1 MSIAVEE
8 APAAESVDREKEKWH
23 AAAAA
28 VKPEVR
34 LFIDGDYVDAA
45 LGGRFETVN
54 PATGEVI
61 AEMAEGTAEDVDRA
75 VASALRAYRSGSWA
89 RMAPRERMEVL
100 YRYAEL
106 IEERSEELA
115 LLDTLD
121 MGKPITDMLT
131 VDMPGVVETFQ
142 YFAECIDKVESTVTA
157 TEYDVLHYTLRQP
170 LGVVGAISPW
180 NYPLLM
186 ATWKVAPALAA
197 GNSVV
202 LKPAEQSPLSC
213 LRLAEL
219 FVEAGGPPGVFNVV
233 NGMGETAG
241 KPLALHHD
249 VAKITFTGSTEVGKL
264 ILTYAG
270 QSNMKRVGLECG
282 GKTPQIFMDDVPN
295 MEAAVE
301 AAFHGIFSNMGE
313 VCNAGS
319 RLLVDRSI
327 HDDFV
332 EQFIAAGRDAYSPG
346 DPLDPATNMGPLVT
360 AGAQQRVL
368 GYVEAGKRDG
378 ARLEFGGD
386 TPGGDLAAGA
396 YVNPTMFTGVDND
409 MKIAREEIFGP
420 VASVIPVDGVDQA
433 VAVANDTV
441 YGLAA
446 GVWTSDLNTA
456 LRLVR
461 DVEAGV
467 VWVNCFDE
475 GDMTQPFG
483 GMKQSGN
490 AKDKCFES
498 LLSYTETKSAW
509 IWHG

>member
-1 MSIAVEE
+1 MSIGVVEKSDV
-8 APAAESVDREKEKWH
+8 AKWH
-23 AAAAA
+23 VAAAAI
-28 VKPEVR
+28 KPEVR
-34 LFIDGDYVDAA
+34 FFIDGEYVDA
-45 LGGRFETVN
+45 LEGGRFESIN

-61 AEMAEGTAEDVDRA
+61 AEVAEGTAADVDRA

-89 RMAPRERMEVL
+89 RMAPRDRMEVL
-100 YRYAEL
+100 YKLAAL
-106 IEERSEELA
+106 IDENSEELCI
-115 LLDTLD
+115 LDTLD
-121 MGKPITDMLT
+121 MGKPITDMATL
-131 VDMPGVVETFQ
+131 DLPMVVETFQ
-142 YFAECIDKVESTVTA
+142 YFAECIDKVESAVTA

-219 FVEAGGPPGVFNVV
+219 FVEAGGPAGVFNVV

-241 KPLALHHD
+241 KALALHND
-249 VAKITFTGSTEVGKL
+249 VAKITFTGSSEVGKL

-270 QSNMKRVGLECG
+270 QSNMKRVSLECG
-282 GKTPQIFMDDVPN
+282 GKTPQIFMDDVPDLN
-295 MEAAVE
+295 AAVE

-327 HDDFV
+327 HDAFV
-332 EQFIAAGRDAYSPG
+332 EQFIATGKDAYTPG

-360 AGAQQRVL
+360 AEAQERVL
-368 GYVEAGKRDG
+368 GYIEAGKQEG

-386 TPGGDLAAGA
+386 TPGDLAAGA
-396 YVNPTMFTGVDND
+396 YVNPTLFTGVDNG

-420 VASVIPVDGVDQA
+420 VASVIPVDGVEEA

-446 GVWTSDLNTA
+446 GVWTSNLNTA
-456 LRLVR
+456 HRLIR
-461 DVEAGV
+461 DIEAGV
-467 VWVNCFDE
+467 IWVNCFDE

-483 GMKQSGN
+483 GMKESGN

-498 LLSYTETKSAW
+498 LLNYTEIKSAW
-509 IWHG
+509 IRHG

>member
-1 MSIAVEE
+1 MSISVVEKY
-8 APAAESVDREKEKWH
+8 DGEKWH
-23 AAAAA
+23 AVAAA

-34 LFIDGDYVDAA
+34 LFIDGEYVDAIE
-45 LGGRFETVN
+45 GGRFESIN

-61 AEMAEGTAEDVDRA
+61 AEVAEGTAADVDRA
-75 VASALRAYRSGSWA
+75 VASSLRAFRSGAWA

-100 YRYAEL
+100 YRLAAL
-106 IEERSEELA
+106 IDEHSEELSV
-115 LLDTLD
+115 LETLD
-121 MGKPITDMLT
+121 MGKPITDVTTL
-131 VDMPGVVETFQ
+131 DMPGVIETFQ
-142 YFAECIDKVESTVTA
+142 YFAECIDKVESAVTA
-157 TEYDVLHYTLRQP
+157 TENDVLHYTLRQP
-170 LGVVGAISPW
+170 FGVVGAISPW

-241 KPLALHHD
+241 KALALHND

-270 QSNMKRVGLECG
+270 QSNMKRVSLECG
-282 GKTPQIFMDDVPN
+282 GKTPHIFMGDLPN
-295 MEAAVE
+295 MEEAVE
-301 AAFHGIFSNMGE
+301 AAYYGIFSNMGE

-327 HDDFV
+327 YDGFV
-332 EQFIAAGRDAYSPG
+332 VQFISAGRDAYTPG

-360 AGAQQRVL
+360 VEAQERVL
-368 GYVEAGKRDG
+368 GYIEAGKQEG
-378 ARLEFGGD
+378 ARLEFGGGI
-386 TPGGDLAAGA
+386 PEGLEAGSF
-396 YVNPTMFTGVDND
+396 VNPTLFTGVDNN

-420 VASVIPVDGVDQA
+420 VASVIPVDGIEEV
-433 VAVANDTV
+433 VAVANDTI

-456 LRLVR
+456 HRLIR
-461 DVEAGV
+461 DLEAGM

-498 LLSYTETKSAW
+498 LLSYMDVKSAW
-509 IWHG
+509 IRHG